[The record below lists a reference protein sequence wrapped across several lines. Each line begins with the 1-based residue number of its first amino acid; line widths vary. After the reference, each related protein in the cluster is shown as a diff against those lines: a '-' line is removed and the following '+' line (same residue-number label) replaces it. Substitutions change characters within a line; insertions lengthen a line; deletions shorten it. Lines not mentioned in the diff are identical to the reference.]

1 MKRAK
6 SLAGCVVLFAAY
18 SLFGFGFVWLLAGDP
33 R

>member
-6 SLAGCVVLFAAY
+6 SFAGCLVLLAAY
-18 SLFGFGFVWLLAGDP
+18 SLFGFGFVWLLSGGP